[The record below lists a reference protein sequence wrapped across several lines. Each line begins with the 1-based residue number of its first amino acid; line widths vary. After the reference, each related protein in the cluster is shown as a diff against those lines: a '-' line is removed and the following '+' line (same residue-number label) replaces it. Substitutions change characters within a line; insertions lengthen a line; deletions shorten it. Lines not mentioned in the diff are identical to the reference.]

1 MNFPDA
7 IQVRKDIRIPKLATA
22 IGTEIDR
29 PFLSAAIAIALASN
43 DINEKIWAPVCDE
56 ITHSLMI
63 THSLFNTKP
72 KVVAS
77 LPGFRIPKYRNES
90 EERVEIIA
98 TP

>member
-1 MNFPDA
+1 M
-7 IQVRKDIRIPKLATA
+7 RIPKLATA
-22 IGTEIDR
+22 TGIEIDR
-29 PFLSAAIAIALASN
+29 PFFSAAIAIALASN
-43 DINEKIWAPVCDE
+43 EIIEKIRAPVCDE

-77 LPGFRIPKYRNES
+77 LPGFRIPKYRNETDES
-90 EERVEIIA
+90 VEIIA

>member
-1 MNFPDA
+1 M
-7 IQVRKDIRIPKLATA
+7 RIPKLATA
-22 IGTEIDR
+22 TGTDIDR
-29 PFLSAAIAIALASN
+29 PFLSAATATALAT
-43 DINEKIWAPVCDE
+43 NEIIEKTRAPVCDE

-72 KVVAS
+72 KVVTS

-90 EERVEIIA
+90 DERVEIIA